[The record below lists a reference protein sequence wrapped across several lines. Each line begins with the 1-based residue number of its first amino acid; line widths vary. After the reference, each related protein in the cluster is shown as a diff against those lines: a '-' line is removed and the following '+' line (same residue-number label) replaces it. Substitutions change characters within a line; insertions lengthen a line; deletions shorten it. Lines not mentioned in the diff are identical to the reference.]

1 MRPAIWIAV
10 VLPLLGLPLAAC
22 TEDESKQEINERGLA
37 APNEVT
43 TPESGKEMD
52 ETSAE
57 RQQNLERAE
66 QAVQDKAFDADADGK
81 PQPPPAEEKPSY

>member
-37 APNEVT
+37 VPNEVT
-43 TPESGKEMD
+43 TPESENDME
-52 ETSAE
+52 ETNAE
-57 RQQNLERAE
+57 RQQQIENQE
-66 QAVQDKAFDADADGK
+66 QAVQDQAFDAQTDGK
-81 PQPPPAEEKPSY
+81 PQPPPTEEKPSY